1 MRLGFPVDYVAEMP
15 VGQARARGRA
25 EETPFARKRYTS
37 IHTRGRLA
45 SMEYRRLN
53 ITLPKDLLARAD
65 AFAARQ
71 RYSRSGLI
79 ASALDAFVSTG
90 DSGADVVRE
99 PVTTYGRV
107 ASAGGVGLHP
117 LVRPLVPVIIEA
129 CRRHG
134 VRTVSLVGSATQADP
149 GVHVGDLDVLVR
161 FEPAPEGHA
170 GRYFGLL
177 ADLEVLTGMPVDL
190 IEEDAVRNV
199 RLTEEF
205 TRTRVVLYE
214 RP

>member
-1 MRLGFPVDYVAEMP
+1 
-15 VGQARARGRA
+15 
-25 EETPFARKRYTS
+25 
-37 IHTRGRLA
+37 
-45 SMEYRRLN
+45 MEYRRLN
-53 ITLPKDLLARAD
+53 ITLPDDLLARVD

-79 ASALDAFVSTG
+79 ASALTAFVSTG
-90 DSGADVVRE
+90 ESGADLVRE
-99 PVTTYGRV
+99 PVATYGRA
-107 ASAGGVGLHP
+107 ASAGALGLHP

-134 VRTVSLVGSATQADP
+134 VRAVSLVGSATQADP
-149 GVHVGDLDVLVR
+149 GVHVRDLDVLVR
-161 FEPAPEGHA
+161 FEPAPEGYA
-170 GRYFGLL
+170 DRYFGLL
-177 ADLEVLTGMPVDL
+177 ADLEALTGMPVDL

-199 RLTEEF
+199 RLSEEF